1 MNTTDNEVSI
11 EFVNQEDLD
20 SFLENRFNNNIES
33 FRKYLP
39 KIASIFEHYIPH
51 KKQQFICTSDGTPN
65 LYLPEENRLFYVT
78 NDPIFFC
85 RDTLIS
91 LLNNAQFNISNYKKE
106 KDKYGQ
112 IYDKYLNGAL
122 EIIESNNQEKIK
134 INDLDVI
141 PFAIIAGVGLG
152 YILGEL
158 YERVTVDNIV
168 VVENDPDVF
177 FASLHTFDWS
187 NLLDYIFSENL
198 SIDIV
203 IDANPRNCFD
213 AINNIVETKGIF
225 LCCSL
230 FLVFHYINDFIKE
243 FANICKNDFGFSADL
258 IGFFDDYLFGISHS
272 YHTFSCKKH
281 FVLSHKNNLSLEN
294 NPVFVVGSGPSLDD
308 DIEFLQKYQDKALII
323 ACGTAVD
330 VLYHTGIK
338 PDFFANTERTPE
350 IFDFLNSIPDKEF
363 FSDIILV
370 CSEVCHPKVIDK
382 FNKTLIFGKVNE
394 PLFSYLQTQINK
406 IREIQPVQFMNPLV
420 GNMGLAASILLG
432 FKDIYLFGLDNGKK
446 NGAQAIHSLYTTLYN
461 ELGCPTDGDQFST
474 NSFVEANFGGSCMT
488 NPLYL
493 HSIKNLTNIIKL
505 VNENKAE
512 NEQVE
517 VYNCSDGAYIKN
529 TYPRHSSELQ
539 DLFEGLPIINK
550 EELCNRIY
558 FEKSKDFD
566 ISTNE
571 ITNCLYKD
579 RFSLLCTN
587 IIYRLTNMLDSDS
600 RTTLLNKMRELS
612 VSLHNE
618 NDDVEKFHNRMLNSS
633 VQSLLITIFNAMYLR
648 KDYRECLTTCNRL
661 IQLSI
666 DFIKESEEL
675 FRLLP
680 NYIMG
685 DHRRYFKNNKV
696 GKDMPSIV
704 APELPD
710 HVNLIRKKFDDPIK
724 KFKKITIN

>member
-198 SIDIV
+198 SIDII
-203 IDANPRNCFD
+203 IDANPNNCLK
-213 AINNIVETKGIF
+213 AIENIIETKGIF

-230 FLVFHYINDFIKE
+230 FLVFHYVNDFIKE
-243 FANICKNDFGFSADL
+243 FANICKNDFGLSANF
-258 IGFFDDYLFGISHS
+258 IGFFDDYLFGISHA
-272 YHTFSCKKH
+272 YHAFSCQKN
-281 FVLSHKNNLSLEN
+281 FALSHTNNLLLKKY
-294 NPVFVVGSGPSLDD
+294 PVFVVGSGPSLDN

-323 ACGTAVD
+323 ACGTALD
-330 VLYHTGIK
+330 ILYHTGIK
-338 PDFFANTERTPE
+338 PDFFANTERFPE
-350 IFDFLNSIPDKEF
+350 IFEFLNSIPDKEF

-370 CSEVCHPKVIDK
+370 CSEVCHPKVIDI
-382 FNKTLIFGKVNE
+382 FNKTIIFGKINE
-394 PLFSYLQTQINK
+394 PLFSYLQSQIKK
-406 IREIQPVQFMNPLV
+406 IKEIQPVQFMNPLV
-420 GNMGLAASILLG
+420 GNMGLAASVLLG
-432 FKDIYLFGLDNGKK
+432 FKDIYLFGIDNGTKK
-446 NGAQAIHSLYTTLYN
+446 EAKLVHSTHSTIYQKRCWPEIFDLYQ
-461 ELGCPTDGDQFST
+461 ECS
-474 NSFVEANFGGSCMT
+474 ANFGGLCRT
-488 NPLYL
+488 DPLYL
-493 HSIKNLTNIIKL
+493 LSIKNITNLINSA
-505 VNENKAE
+505 NENKTE
-512 NEQVE
+512 KEQIV

-529 TYPRHSSELQ
+529 TLPRHSSEIQ
-539 DLFEGLPIINK
+539 DLFDNLPVINK
-550 EELCNRIY
+550 TELCNEICAK
-558 FEKSKDFD
+558 KSKTFD
-566 ISTNE
+566 ISMNE
-571 ITNCLYKD
+571 LISCLYKD
-579 RFSLLCTN
+579 KFSLLCSN
-587 IIYRLTNMLDSDS
+587 IIFKLRNMLNSDS
-600 RTTLLNKMRELS
+600 RITLLNKMRELS
-612 VSLHNE
+612 IYLHGE
-618 NDDVEKFHNRMLNSS
+618 NDDIQKFHNQMLNSS
-633 VQSLLITIFNAMYLR
+633 IQSLFITLFNAMYLK
-648 KDYRECLTTCNRL
+648 KDFKECLSICNKI

-666 DFIKESEEL
+666 DFIQESDEL

-680 NYIMG
+680 DYIMG
-685 DHRRYFKNNKV
+685 DHRKFFKNNKV
-696 GKDMPSIV
+696 GKDMPSIL
-704 APELPD
+704 APEFPD
-710 HVNLIRKKFDDPIK
+710 YKKSIRKQFVDPVK
-724 KFKKITIN
+724 KFKKKIIE